1 MTRRYSAV
9 ALAAVFMFVLMTTSP
24 PVEAKSAGDLV
35 VRFRAIGVIPDEGGA
50 GDAGSVV
57 VNGDTSLDTDVV
69 PELDFTYFI
78 TDNIAAELI
87 LATTMHTAS
96 LVGSTLGNLDLG
108 TVRLLPPTLNLQYH
122 FMPKANFSPYIG
134 AGINYTIFYDQSGGR
149 GNGAGTV
156 VNTISYSN
164 GFGYSFQIG
173 ADLKID
179 DKWHLN
185 ADLKKIFLETDI
197 NVNNGVIIVNNAD
210 VDPWII
216 GLGIGYTF

>member
-1 MTRRYSAV
+1 MGNVFRNF
-9 ALAAVFMFVLMTTSP
+9 AVFTFVAVLTFQPAITL
-24 PVEAKSAGDLV
+24 AKSAGDLI
-35 VRFRAIGVIPDEGGA
+35 VRLRAIGVIPDEGGA
-50 GDAGSVV
+50 GDNGSAI

-96 LVGSTLGNLDLG
+96 LTGSTLGNLDLG

-122 FMPKANFSPYIG
+122 FTPKATLSPYIG

-156 VNTISYSN
+156 INQISYSN
-164 GFGYSFQIG
+164 GFGYSFQAG
-173 ADLKID
+173 ADWKID
-179 DKWHLN
+179 EKWHLN
-185 ADLKKIFLETDI
+185 FDVKKIFLETDI
-197 NVNNGVIIVNNAD
+197 NVNNGVIKVDNAD

-216 GLGIGYTF
+216 GLGVGYTF